1 MTATSPKMNQVLA
14 NGLVCFMLEVH
25 LWSGKKRLRKEALI
39 AMNPAFE
46 KLPPETLAT
55 LGSIKICDAEE
66 LNPFMNLKRQA
77 EKLLAS
83 SGLPFMGAIS
93 IPDAKVESVVKELE
107 EIKKQ
112 FRDGRDS
119 FESRFESRIEEWRAK
134 PENKEWASLIRD
146 IPDVE
151 HVVGKMSFTYHVYR
165 INPPSD
171 DANSKL
177 RDVFGNQVKGLKG
190 EMFEDAA
197 REATIL
203 ITRFLSGDDGNG
215 VVSKRESVTW
225 KTLRPLKRIA
235 EKFRSF
241 SFVDDSCEPMAAM
254 IDHVLKLLPTEGP
267 IDGVHLVNIWALAT
281 MLSDASRAMTVA
293 QIASNGAGP
302 AAAFDAL
309 LPPTQQLAVPAA
321 QATGPTDAAPA
332 IETVKTVEVHG
343 VTNLVPSVP
352 AETGVQP
359 KPEENILMTEE
370 QLASDDEPMVFF

>member
-1 MTATSPKMNQVLA
+1 MTPLSPKMQQVLA

-55 LGSIKICDAEE
+55 LGSIKICDADE

-77 EKLLAS
+77 EKLLLS

-93 IPDAKVESVVKELE
+93 IPDAKIESVVKELE

-112 FRDGRDS
+112 FRDGRDT
-119 FESRFESRIEEWRAK
+119 FESRFETRIDEWRAK
-134 PENKEWASLIRD
+134 PENKEWASLIHD

-171 DANSKL
+171 DANAKL

-203 ITRFLSGDDGNG
+203 ITRFLTGDDGSG
-215 VVSKRESVTW
+215 VISKRESVTW

-241 SFVDDSCEPMAAM
+241 AFIDDTCEPMAAM
-254 IDHVLKLLPTEGP
+254 IEHVLRLLPTEGP
-267 IDGVHLVNIWALAT
+267 IDGVHLVNIWSLAS

-293 QIASNGAGP
+293 QMASNSAGP

-309 LPPTQQLAVPAA
+309 LMPAQQIAAPAAQITDPVPAA
-321 QATGPTDAAPA
+321 TS
-332 IETVKTVEVHG
+332 IETVQTVEVHG
-343 VTNLVPSVP
+343 VTDLVPSV
-352 AETGVQP
+352 AQDTGVQTP
-359 KPEENILMTEE
+359 AEENILLTDE
-370 QLASDDEPMVFF
+370 QTQSSDEPMVFF